1 MKQKLPQNGQI
12 PATLFTIFFL
22 QKLIRFIATKKNGYP
37 LEVHHGI
44 CIDVG
49 EFGAWFGLHVWYKGD
64 TASKIYSH
72 RVLLNNQARIR
83 VKSPLFCC
91 FFYLTKMCRL
101 FLCWGGMLKV
111 GKPEKLDFWVVF
123 CEIGFQFAF
132 KICLVS
138 IKRREYLQSI
148 PKNVSWYPKQLGLN
162 GCLVKQPF
170 PK

>member
-91 FFYLTKMCRL
+91 FFKINKDVPLIFVLGWNVKSGETRKMG
-101 FLCWGGMLKV
+101 FLS
-111 GKPEKLDFWVVF
+111 
-123 CEIGFQFAF
+123 GF
-132 KICLVS
+132 L
-138 IKRREYLQSI
+138 
-148 PKNVSWYPKQLGLN
+148 
-162 GCLVKQPF
+162 
-170 PK
+170 